1 MVKKTWLVLLM
12 LAAAASLVQSTPA
25 SAKKSAERTMSEDDA
40 FVALRDAARNGDAD
54 KAAYYA
60 DHLADYAIPS
70 YVDYYRIRSHIQ
82 TASAEEVQNFLAR
95 YEGSAIADRLRND
108 WLLVLGY
115 TGDWQN
121 FDAQLPLF
129 VLNDDRQVKC
139 YGLMSQA
146 LKGQNVAREA
156 RAVLVAPK
164 EYGEACPMLIKTLV
178 QNGQFEQKDVDAQ
191 VRIAAESTSSAMV
204 KRIASASG
212 DVDNALIQAV
222 DRPAPIVAH
231 GPGKTAASHQVFI
244 VALGREAKA
253 NLDMA
258 VSALQNG
265 ERALSKEE
273 QLQAWAQVA
282 SEASFRMDPAAI
294 DYWRKVGKTQL
305 SYSSYAWRV
314 RTALLAGDW
323 KMVESGIDAMPG
335 KLRDDI
341 TWIYWL
347 GRALKANGH
356 SEEARAQYLAIADQ
370 TNFYGQLALEELGRK
385 IAIPPR
391 PAPPTNEEMAQ
402 VAGNEGFRRAM
413 KFLDMNLR
421 TEGYR
426 EWNWELRKMNERQH
440 FAAAEFA
447 RQNDLLDRMISTS
460 DRTKTE
466 MDFTQRFPSP
476 YNDLMRP
483 ATDALSLDEA
493 WVYGVIRQESRFIR
507 AAKSYVGAQGLMQL
521 MPGTAKFIAHKIGLV
536 DYTPGQATE
545 IATNITLGTNYLNMI
560 YNDLDQSEVLATAAY
575 NAGPGRPRTW
585 RANLNAPVEGAIFA
599 EAIPFN
605 ETREYVRNVMSNATY
620 YAALFEN
627 KPQSLKTRLG
637 TISPKGATTSAGD
650 LPPDEPK
657 L

>member
-1 MVKKTWLVLLM
+1 MMVKKTWLVLLM
-12 LAAAASLVQSTPA
+12 LAASASLVQSTPA
-25 SAKKSAERTMSEDDA
+25 SAKKSAEQVMSEDDA
-40 FVALRDAARNGDAD
+40 FVALREAARNGDSDRAD
-54 KAAYYA
+54 RYA
-60 DHLADYAIPS
+60 DHLTDYPIPS
-70 YVDYYRIRSHIQ
+70 YVDYYRLKAHIQ
-82 TASAEEVQNFLAR
+82 TASVEEVQGFLSR

-156 RAVLVAPK
+156 RNVLVAPK

-178 QNGQFEQKDVDAQ
+178 QNGQFDQHDVDTQ

-204 KRIASASG
+204 KRIASAAG
-212 DVDNALIQAV
+212 DVDNTLIQAV
-222 DRPAPIVAH
+222 DKPSLVIAH
-231 GPGKTAASHQVFI
+231 GPGKTAASHQYFI
-244 VALGREAKA
+244 IALGRAAKS
-253 NLDMA
+253 NLQSA
-258 VSALQNG
+258 VSALEGAEHSLN
-265 ERALSKEE
+265 KEE
-273 QLQAWAQVA
+273 QSQAWAQVA
-282 SEASFRMDPAAI
+282 SEASFRMDPSAI
-294 DYWRKVGKTQL
+294 DYWRKVGKAEL
-305 SYSSYAWRV
+305 SYSAYAWRV

-323 KMVESGIDAMPG
+323 KMVESGIGAMPG
-335 KLRDDI
+335 KLRDEV

-347 GRALKANGH
+347 GRALKANGN
-356 SEEARAQYLAIADQ
+356 SEQARAQYVAIADQ
-370 TNFYGQLALEELGRK
+370 TNFYGQLALEELGHK

-391 PAPPTNEEMAQ
+391 PVPPTNEEMAQ
-402 VAGNEGFRRAM
+402 VSANEGFRRAM
-413 KFLDMNLR
+413 KFLDLNLR

-426 EWNWELRKMNERQH
+426 EWNWELRKMSERQH
-440 FAAAEFA
+440 FAAAELA
-447 RQNDLLDRMISTS
+447 RQNDLLDRMINTS
-460 DRTKTE
+460 DRTKIE
-466 MDFTQRFPSP
+466 MDFTQRFPYP
-476 YNDLMRP
+476 YDDLMRP

-507 AAKSYVGAQGLMQL
+507 AAKSYVGAQGLMQI

-536 DYTPGQATE
+536 DYTPSQANE
-545 IATNITLGTNYLNMI
+545 IATNITLGTNYLNII
-560 YNDLDQSEVLATAAY
+560 YNDLDQSQVLATAGY
-575 NAGPGRPRTW
+575 NAGPGRPRAW
-585 RANLNAPVEGAIFA
+585 RANLNAPVEGAIFT

-627 KPQSLKTRLG
+627 KPQSLKARLG
-637 TISPKGATTSAGD
+637 TISPKGYTTVGD